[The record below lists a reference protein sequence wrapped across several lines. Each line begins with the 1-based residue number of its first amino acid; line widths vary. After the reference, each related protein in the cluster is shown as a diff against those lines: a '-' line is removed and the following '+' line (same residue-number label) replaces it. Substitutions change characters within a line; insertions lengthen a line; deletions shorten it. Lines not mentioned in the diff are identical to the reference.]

1 MARPHSDRHGTHRL
15 IVSSAALIS
24 LSLATGCGGD
34 RDRPAE
40 VYPGPPLAR
49 IDMALNPP
57 ASRPATGPK
66 LQVDS
71 SRALAVAAPTTKPVV
86 PAPRPAASASVT
98 IASPPQRRTTPVQL
112 VVPADP
118 EPALGILATMPVAP
132 VDPSEREVMPV
143 LISQPAPGSAEPGIA
158 LVPATQVAIREA
170 EPAIAA
176 LPDAAPSLAAI
187 AASGTNDSPAFVSQV
202 SDSIRAAYIAQ
213 IDASAP
219 EQRLA
224 VRSGDK
230 MLGAV
235 QFQVSGQQVSVHI
248 GQVLDL
254 FAAQI
259 EPALFAQL
267 RQSAAADE
275 FVTLDRI
282 RSAGI
287 PLDYNAAY
295 DELVLGPDRG

>member
-1 MARPHSDRHGTHRL
+1 
-15 IVSSAALIS
+15 
-24 LSLATGCGGD
+24 
-34 RDRPAE
+34 
-40 VYPGPPLAR
+40 
-49 IDMALNPP
+49 
-57 ASRPATGPK
+57 
-66 LQVDS
+66 
-71 SRALAVAAPTTKPVV
+71 
-86 PAPRPAASASVT
+86 
-98 IASPPQRRTTPVQL
+98 
-112 VVPADP
+112 
-118 EPALGILATMPVAP
+118 MPVAP

-219 EQRLA
+219 EHRLA